1 MITWQS
7 LRFEALNTHQLFELL
22 KLRVDVFV
30 VEQECAYPELDE
42 KDRHSDTHHLLG
54 WENDK
59 LVAYARLLPPG
70 LSYPS
75 VSIGRVVISG
85 ANRKKGAGKALI
97 AQAIAKCAL
106 LWPNQAIEIGAQAY
120 LLDFYQAFGFETASS
135 MYLED
140 GIPHVDMKRAP
151 TQ

>member
-7 LRFEALNTHQLFELL
+7 LKFDALNTHQLFELL

-42 KDRHSDTHHLLG
+42 KDRHSQTHHLLG
-54 WENDK
+54 WENDE

-70 LSYPS
+70 VSYSS
-75 VSIGRVVISG
+75 VSIGRVAIRG
-85 ANRKKGAGKALI
+85 EYRKNGAGKALV
-97 AQAIAKCAL
+97 AEAIARCEL
-106 LWPNQAIEIGAQAY
+106 LWPHQAIEIGAQEY
-120 LLDFYQAFGFETASS
+120 LLDFYQAFGFKATST

-151 TQ
+151 KK